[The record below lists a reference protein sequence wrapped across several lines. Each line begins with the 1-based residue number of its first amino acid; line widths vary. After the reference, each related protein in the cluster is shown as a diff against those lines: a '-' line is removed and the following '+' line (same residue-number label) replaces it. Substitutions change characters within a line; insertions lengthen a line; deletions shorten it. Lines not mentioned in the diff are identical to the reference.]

1 MNDELIKQIHQN
13 IYNDNMLYSLY
24 NILDDEGYLT
34 QLRLKNNEVYCVE
47 DFKWTKINLSEDD
60 KFNTVY
66 RGLKNYV
73 ENNMDGLKK
82 GVFIIKKDLNI
93 YCVKLKA

>member
-34 QLRLKNNEVYCVE
+34 QLKSTWIPKEKPKRKSQ
-47 DFKWTKINLSEDD
+47 KRAGKI
-60 KFNTVY
+60 
-66 RGLKNYV
+66 
-73 ENNMDGLKK
+73 
-82 GVFIIKKDLNI
+82 
-93 YCVKLKA
+93 